1 MSQAAEIIAAD
12 IGNTNATVAHM
23 RGLEVLSQFDISSHA
38 PVDEVS
44 EALKAGL
51 GAGEFKLQLVV
62 ASVNP
67 RGLDALSEAWRQ
79 LGGGEASVLG
89 RDFKVPIEN
98 LADPPEKVGQDRLV
112 NALAAAHR
120 SDGNAVVVDFGS
132 AVSFDVVK
140 NGAFAGGLLT
150 PGIGLA
156 MEALHQRTALLPL
169 VKPSGKPPLI
179 GTNTEDAI
187 NAGVY
192 YGYIGLVN
200 NILRELEK
208 TYENH
213 PRVFAT
219 GGYGAYLA
227 PEIDGIDEAVPTLTH
242 EGIALAWQ
250 SRAN

>member
-1 MSQAAEIIAAD
+1 VSQAAEIIAAD